1 MKSNELITQARNA
14 GRAALDELAG
24 KELLAGFGVTV
35 PRSLMVRDANEAG
48 AACAKLKAPLALKVV
63 SPDILHKSDA
73 GGVKVGL
80 KTAAEVE
87 DAVRAMMKLPPIA
100 AARID
105 GFLLEEMAPPGQE
118 IVIGGL
124 RDSQFGP
131 LVMVGLGGIFVEI
144 LKDVSFRICPI
155 TRADA
160 EEMLGEL
167 KGTALLDGAR
177 GRRPASRAAILDVLM
192 KVGGESGLLMTH
204 AQDIAEAD
212 INPLIVSETGAV
224 AVDARFLLA
233 QELRGERGEG
243 IGVNSPTT
251 APLSSLLSSLS
262 RGTSDSVVERFGP
275 LFEPKT
281 VAVVGAS
288 TKGGA
293 LPNVFIRRIREFGY
307 RGEIYPIHPT
317 ADEIDGLKAY
327 RGLGETPN
335 PVDYA
340 YIAIAAA
347 QVPPLLKDARG
358 RVRYAQVISSGFGE
372 VDEGKALQEELAGA
386 ARAGGMRLIGPNCLG
401 IYTPRGRV
409 TFAEIGPAETGP
421 VGIVSQSGGLG
432 TDIIRRGLTRG
443 LKFSGL
449 ITVGNCA
456 DIEPNDLLEFYLAD
470 PQTKVI
476 GLYIEMAQDG
486 RRLFE
491 MLHNAR
497 AVKPV
502 VILKG
507 GRTRQGLAAA
517 VSHTGSLA
525 GDDRAWVALSRQTG
539 CVLAETLDEFID
551 TLLVFQ
557 ALTPQT
563 QHPTRRAVLFGNGG
577 GASVL
582 ATDYFARQ
590 GLDVAP
596 FGQET
601 IAPLAAL
608 KLPPGTSI
616 TNPVDCPVGTLQQD
630 DGRVAEK
637 ILDIIYGSGK
647 PDALVMH
654 LNLSAFVGR
663 TKPEV
668 LDNLVQA
675 ALRVQAR
682 YPGQAHFVL
691 VLRSDGEPALEE
703 RKRAF
708 RASAV
713 ALGIPVYDEMSNAGR
728 SLAALAWHERFVH
741 ARKGVTGER

>member
-1 MKSNELITQARNA
+1 M
-14 GRAALDELAG
+14 
-24 KELLAGFGVTV
+24 
-35 PRSLMVRDANEAG
+35 
-48 AACAKLKAPLALKVV
+48 
-63 SPDILHKSDA
+63 
-73 GGVKVGL
+73 
-80 KTAAEVE
+80 
-87 DAVRAMMKLPPIA
+87 
-100 AARID
+100 
-105 GFLLEEMAPPGQE
+105 
-118 IVIGGL
+118 
-124 RDSQFGP
+124 
-131 LVMVGLGGIFVEI
+131 
-144 LKDVSFRICPI
+144 
-155 TRADA
+155 
-160 EEMLGEL
+160 
-167 KGTALLDGAR
+167 
-177 GRRPASRAAILDVLM
+177 
-192 KVGGESGLLMTH
+192 
-204 AQDIAEAD
+204 
-212 INPLIVSETGAV
+212 
-224 AVDARFLLA
+224 
-233 QELRGERGEG
+233 
-243 IGVNSPTT
+243 
-251 APLSSLLSSLS
+251 
-262 RGTSDSVVERFGP
+262 SDSVIERFRP

-288 TKGGA
+288 TKGTA

-307 RGEIYPIHPT
+307 TGEIYPIHPS

-327 RGLGETPN
+327 RGLGDTPN

-347 QVPPLLKDARG
+347 QVPPLLKNARG

-409 TFAEIGPAETGP
+409 TFTEIGPAETGP

-456 DIEPNDLLEFYLAD
+456 DIGPNDLLEFYFAD
-470 PQTKVI
+470 PDTKVI
-476 GLYIEMAQDG
+476 GLYIETAKDA

-491 MLHNAR
+491 ILRDAR
-497 AVKPV
+497 AAKPV

-517 VSHTGSLA
+517 ASHTGSLA

-539 CVLAETLDEFID
+539 CMLVETLDEFID
-551 TLLVFQ
+551 TLLAFQ
-557 ALTPQT
+557 TLAPQPA
-563 QHPTRRAVLFGNGG
+563 HPTRRVALFGNGG

-590 GLDVAP
+590 GLDVEP
-596 FGQET
+596 FGKET
-601 IAPLAAL
+601 LDALAAL

-616 TNPVDCPVGTLQQD
+616 TNPVDCPVGTLQQE

-637 ILDIIYGSGK
+637 ILEIIYGTGK

-654 LNLSAFVGR
+654 LNLSAFAGR
-663 TKPEV
+663 TRPEI
-668 LDNLVQA
+668 LDNLMQA

-691 VLRSDGEPALEE
+691 VLRSDGDPALEE

-728 SLAALAWHERFVH
+728 ALAALQAHERFQSS
-741 ARKGVTGER
+741 RRP

>member
-1 MKSNELITQARNA
+1 M
-14 GRAALDELAG
+14 
-24 KELLAGFGVTV
+24 
-35 PRSLMVRDANEAG
+35 
-48 AACAKLKAPLALKVV
+48 
-63 SPDILHKSDA
+63 SPDI
-73 GGVKVGL
+73 
-80 KTAAEVE
+80 
-87 DAVRAMMKLPPIA
+87 I
-100 AARID
+100 
-105 GFLLEEMAPPGQE
+105 
-118 IVIGGL
+118 
-124 RDSQFGP
+124 
-131 LVMVGLGGIFVEI
+131 
-144 LKDVSFRICPI
+144 
-155 TRADA
+155 
-160 EEMLGEL
+160 
-167 KGTALLDGAR
+167 
-177 GRRPASRAAILDVLM
+177 
-192 KVGGESGLLMTH
+192 
-204 AQDIAEAD
+204 
-212 INPLIVSETGAV
+212 
-224 AVDARFLLA
+224 
-233 QELRGERGEG
+233 
-243 IGVNSPTT
+243 
-251 APLSSLLSSLS
+251 
-262 RGTSDSVVERFGP
+262 ERFRP

-288 TKGGA
+288 TKGSA

-307 RGEIYPIHPT
+307 AGEIYPIHPS
-317 ADEIDGLKAY
+317 AAEINGLKAY
-327 RGLGETPN
+327 RGLGDTPN

-347 QVPPLLKDARG
+347 QVPPLLRDARG

-372 VDEGKALQEELAGA
+372 VDEGKALQDELASA

-409 TFAEIGPAETGP
+409 TFSEIGPAETGP

-476 GLYIEMAQDG
+476 GLYIEMAKDG

-491 MLHNAR
+491 LLRSAR
-497 AVKPV
+497 AAKPV

-557 ALTPQT
+557 TLAPQP
-563 QHPTRRAVLFGNGG
+563 QHPTRRVVLFGNGG

-582 ATDYFARQ
+582 ATDYFARL

-596 FGQET
+596 FGQDT

-616 TNPVDCPVGTLQQD
+616 TNPVDAPVGTLQQD

-637 ILDIIYGSGK
+637 IFDIIYGSGK
-647 PDALVMH
+647 PEAEGK
-654 LNLSAFVGR
+654 SR
-663 TKPEV
+663 E
-668 LDNLVQA
+668 
-675 ALRVQAR
+675 
-682 YPGQAHFVL
+682 
-691 VLRSDGEPALEE
+691 
-703 RKRAF
+703 
-708 RASAV
+708 
-713 ALGIPVYDEMSNAGR
+713 
-728 SLAALAWHERFVH
+728 
-741 ARKGVTGER
+741 